1 MRSFCTFDLEKQSAK
16 IFMVHLDLYFS
27 FSFCQFIF
35 VLKPFNP
42 WLFMNICTKKND
54 NEFQDRLLN
63 DEMADL
69 LHESMKILGIWLLS
83 NPLLKQVT

>member
-1 MRSFCTFDLEKQSAK
+1 MIVYEY
-16 IFMVHLDLYFS
+16 LY
-27 FSFCQFIF
+27 
-35 VLKPFNP
+35 
-42 WLFMNICTKKND
+42 KKND